1 VARLLPFRTLR
12 GRLTLLAALTTL
24 PAFLFV
30 VYIAGNERADA
41 LRRAE
46 EEARSVANVA
56 SREHASQVLGARRM
70 LDTLAR
76 DERSDLES
84 VLPAILAGFP
94 QVANL
99 WIVAADGTLEYSV
112 VPARGPVAIRDTPVF
127 AEALRGEEAV
137 TGRYQ
142 VGPIVGRPVLL
153 IARAL
158 PRAGGAPRRVLIA
171 ALELSWLDQLARQ
184 AGLPPQSAMV
194 IADGN
199 GRVLAGGQGSI
210 GGFRDL
216 VARTGRMTRARI
228 DGIDRLAVAVPLGGT
243 PDVWVVAGPR
253 ERDVYRIANRIF
265 YRDIVVLALL
275 ALFAVGMSL
284 VTTDLS
290 VLRDLRLLE
299 QATRRLGAGDLSAR
313 VSVPRPSG
321 EIHALAGAFN
331 TMADALETR
340 QERLRSLT
348 ERLSAAR
355 EEEAARIAQELHD
368 QLGQELTALKF
379 EVEKLRRA
387 GGETFAIEEGIDTA
401 IDTVRRISSELRP
414 GVLDRLGL
422 VAGLEWLLREFE
434 RHSGITTDVTSDRNV
449 EPVDAGVA
457 TALFRI
463 TQEALTNVA
472 RHAQASLVEVR
483 LRDRGAAVELRLRD
497 DGQGFDSNAARD
509 RPSLGILGI
518 EERARRLGG
527 MARIESQPGSGTT
540 LVVEVPRRTADA
552 HPAG

>member
-1 VARLLPFRTLR
+1 VSRLLPFRTLR

-30 VYIAGNERADA
+30 VYIAGKERADA

-46 EEARSVANVA
+46 DEARSVASLA
-56 SREHASQVLGARRM
+56 SREHAHQVVGARRM

-76 DERSDLES
+76 EQKSDLPS

-94 QVANL
+94 QIANL
-99 WIVAADGTLEYSV
+99 WIVGGDGTLQYSV
-112 VPARGPVAIRDTPVF
+112 VPARGPVAIRDHRVLT
-127 AEALRGEEAV
+127 EALRGDAVV

-158 PRAGGAPRRVLIA
+158 PSQGGAPRRVLIA

-199 GRVLAGGQGSI
+199 GHVLAGGGGAI
-210 GGFRDL
+210 GGFREL
-216 VARTGRMTRARI
+216 VVRTGRMTRARI
-228 DGIDRLAVAVPLGGT
+228 DGIDRLAVAVPLGGI
-243 PDVWVVAGPR
+243 PDVWVVAGPP
-253 ERDVYRIANRIF
+253 ERDVYAIANRIF

-290 VLRDLRLLE
+290 VLRDLRVLE
-299 QATRRLGAGDLSAR
+299 QATRRFGAGDLSAR
-313 VSVPRPSG
+313 VRVPRPSG

-331 TMADALETR
+331 TMADALEAR
-340 QERLRSLT
+340 QERLRSLS

-387 GGETFAIEEGIDTA
+387 GAETAAMEEGIDTA

-414 GVLDRLGL
+414 SVLDRLGL

-434 RHSGITTDVTSDRNV
+434 RHSGITTDVTSDRDV
-449 EPVDAGVA
+449 EPVDTAVA

-472 RHAQASLVEVR
+472 RHAHASLVEVR
-483 LRDRGAAVELRLRD
+483 LRGRGAAVELRLRD
-497 DGQGFDSNAARD
+497 DGQGFDSKAARD

-527 MARIESQPGSGTT
+527 TARIESDPGSGTT
-540 LVVEVPRRTADA
+540 LIVEVPRRTADA